1 MGIYQAGP
9 TAIRQL
15 SVAQGALSD
24 SIKFD
29 AVTAII
35 DNFTDQYL
43 HLPDVGRYVPPW
55 TFSVIIPMN
64 ATNMLNALF
73 QAPPGVVQAPS
84 ADTTQTASITYLAV
98 ELPASSGAS
107 GSPLIVPVRQGTWS
121 WTALAG
127 QYATMVV
134 AAQGAA
140 SILLEGVITSGT
152 YVPVEVYGGQT
163 QAGPWTLIGVMPQY
177 LNGANSVPAK
187 KALIAMYPY
196 LRLVIDNTGSS
207 NPPATGLLYY
217 QLSTAAPTAFPK
229 RGYPN
234 VVGMEMTNLAAGF
247 GNTIYDSYAS
257 GKLVEATIV
266 VQPAAANW
274 VLGVNVGTEN
284 FNLSW
289 PLAFSDI
296 IDPPDANTPAGVN
309 TERLHFG
316 TQQQL
321 VWMGGG
327 YYVFHVRYDL
337 EFDIGMVIRV
347 ENDSAATAF
356 TSIKAAFIYLLDD

>member
-84 ADTTQTASITYLAV
+84 ADTTQAATITYLAV

-107 GSPLIVPVRQGTWS
+107 GSPLIVPVRQGTWN

-127 QYATMVV
+127 DYATLVIS
-134 AAQGAA
+134 AQGAA
-140 SILLEGVITSGT
+140 SVLLEGVLSSG
-152 YVPVEVYGGQT
+152 YYEPLSVYGGPS
-163 QAGPWTLIGVMPQY
+163 ANGPWTLLGVLSQIMISGQSLPT
-177 LNGANSVPAK
+177 LKSLG
-187 KALIAMYPY
+187 LLYPY
-196 LRLVIDNTGSS
+196 LLLNVDNSGSA
-207 NPPATGLLYY
+207 NPATGTVLY
-217 QLSTAAPTAFPK
+217 QLSTDPPVTLPK
-229 RGYPN
+229 RGLPLT
-234 VVGMEMTNLAAGF
+234 VDTSLTNMAAG
-247 GNTIYDSYAS
+247 AS
-257 GKLVEATIV
+257 NEFYNAAAAGRLIEIV
-266 VQPAAANW
+266 ALLKPAAANW
-274 VLGVNVGTEN
+274 VLSIWFGSEN
-284 FNLSW
+284 GLISRGW
-289 PLAFSDI
+289 RFSDLP
-296 IDPPDANTPAGVN
+296 DPPVSSFTGVRHYGAND
-309 TERLHFG
+309 E
-316 TQQQL
+316 L

-327 YYVFHVRYDL
+327 YWLWRLKVDERFDL
-337 EFDIGMVIRV
+337 NMVLQVI
-347 ENDSAATAF
+347 NDSAATVFSELKVSAV
-356 TSIKAAFIYLLDD
+356 YELEY